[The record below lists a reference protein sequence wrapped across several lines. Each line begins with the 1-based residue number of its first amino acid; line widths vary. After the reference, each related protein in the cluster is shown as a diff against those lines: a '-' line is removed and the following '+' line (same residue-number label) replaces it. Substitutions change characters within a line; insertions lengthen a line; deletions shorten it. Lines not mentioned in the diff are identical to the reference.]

1 EATTLVYAPAA
12 FTVRQVMFAPIDEP
26 GLVVL
31 LDVDTTL
38 PITIT
43 GAFRPRLR
51 LMWPATS
58 MTSNLSWDEAEHVYY
73 VTEESRR
80 YAAVIGCPLARDV
93 SVMPYQEEPRDVPN
107 RFVIERT
114 PGDLAREYVP
124 IVIAASVEGRAAAK
138 TTYDRILSSIKPL
151 YDGTADHYQQLD
163 QETVSV
169 ATPNAKLDEAF
180 RWAKVGIDKG
190 LATNPLLGTGLLA
203 GFRTAGDSERPGY
216 AWFFG
221 RDALWTTLATTSE
234 GDFTTTRT
242 ALEFLRK
249 YQRQDGKIPHEI
261 S

>member
-1 EATTLVYAPAA
+1 MYPLEVLDGFSLSFRLEGYPLDIDGRDIMARIEVRPEATTLVYAHAA

-26 GLVVL
+26 GLVIL
-31 LDVDTTL
+31 LDIATTL

-58 MTSNLSWDEAEHVYY
+58 MTSNLSWDDAEHVYY

-107 RFVIERT
+107 RFVIERA

-163 QETVSV
+163 QETAAEIFLALVRRVERLTQVPGFDSSRDQ
-169 ATPNAKLDEAF
+169 L
-180 RWAKVGIDKG
+180 GIQRIVE
-190 LATNPLLGTGLLA
+190 LA
-203 GFRTAGDSERPGY
+203 GQHLF
-216 AWFFG
+216 
-221 RDALWTTLATTSE
+221 ALTGHSI
-234 GDFTTTRT
+234 
-242 ALEFLRK
+242 LR
-249 YQRQDGKIPHEI
+249 
-261 S
+261 